1 MTTNLSV
8 SILTILGLKGA
19 KILKLLKIKQHDTE
33 KKMRHPT
40 LLKTCR
46 MFMYVYVFLFG
57 CIFLTIPKCSKN
69 KNNKTWNLQ
78 CFPLGNR
85 TCFRF
90 HDRVTTA
97 TSTINNAAAMETNSD
112 TAAAKVASTKRKEET
127 QRKYLALEVVFFW
140 LVVEPT
146 HLKKYESNWIISP
159 GRGEIK
165 KYLQPPPSFLRRRL
179 WSYRRP
185 LGINRS

>member
-1 MTTNLSV
+1 MS
-8 SILTILGLKGA
+8 
-19 KILKLLKIKQHDTE
+19 D
-33 KKMRHPT
+33 
-40 LLKTCR
+40 
-46 MFMYVYVFLFG
+46 VYVCLPSRELTNPPWEKETHLQNAIFG
-57 CIFLTIPKCSKN
+57 GYVSSLVGMCFCLGASFSPSKVFEE
-69 KNNKTWNLQ
+69 KNQQSLQ

-140 LVVEPT
+140 LVVEST
-146 HLKKYESNWIISP
+146 HLKKYESNRIISP

-165 KYLQPPPSFLRRRL
+165 IYLQPPPSFLRRRL
-179 WSYRRP
+179 WSYPRP
-185 LGINRS
+185 LGVNRS

>member
-1 MTTNLSV
+1 
-8 SILTILGLKGA
+8 
-19 KILKLLKIKQHDTE
+19 
-33 KKMRHPT
+33 
-40 LLKTCR
+40 
-46 MFMYVYVFLFG
+46 MYVYVFLFG
-57 CIFLTIPKCSKN
+57 KASFSPSKVS
-69 KNNKTWNLQ
+69 KVFKEKKQQNLQ

-85 TCFRF
+85 KCFRF

-146 HLKKYESNWIISP
+146 HLKKYESNWIP
-159 GRGEIK
+159 R
-165 KYLQPPPSFLRRRL
+165 
-179 WSYRRP
+179 
-185 LGINRS
+185 